1 LKAYSILL
9 TAVTAIVLLM
19 SVYLGFQEPDD
30 MDQLNQDLH
39 RLRTLAAILGLLSVG
54 AVMVELFRGDR
65 DRW

>member
-1 LKAYSILL
+1 
-9 TAVTAIVLLM
+9 M
-19 SVYLGFQEPDD
+19 SVYLGFQVPDD
-30 MDQLNQDLH
+30 IDQLNQDLH